1 MLKMLDKPIPYLI
14 LVGIFVLLGLTANM
28 ITITIYTVVSTAF
41 FFLTGVKNKNEN
53 GEFHLLAANIVGV
66 EVFLRML
73 KAPLPHEVAKYTII
87 FFLGFANVSGYQKT
101 KKSSFPLWYVLLLLP
116 SIFLTTTETADYT
129 RDLIAA
135 NISGPVAIGVAAFY
149 FYNRPISNKDIFR
162 ILRVMILPLI
172 SLVIYLQFKTVN
184 LETIEF
190 AAWKSTSQTTGGYG
204 PNQVSTALGIGM
216 LVFLAAIVMNK
227 RLTGNLLVDVIFLG
241 LFSYRGLLTFSRG
254 GVLVPVLAIIFATIV
269 YFLRTGLTSR
279 NIKLIFT
286 LFIGITISYV
296 VWGLANTLTGDALE
310 RRYQGETGSTVHTG
324 EREFTSGRAEVMELD
339 MRIFLD
345 NPIMG
350 VGPGMGTIYRAN
362 YGYEAGRVA
371 AHVEITRLFCEHGIL
386 GFLAALVLS
395 IAIWNKFKKI
405 PMTILNKFFA
415 LSFLW
420 FAILT
425 TNHNALRLSAPAFFI
440 GLSLIADKDLA
451 TQRQRALQRR
461 TNESTPTLKTA

>member
-1 MLKMLDKPIPYLI
+1 MLKLLDKPIPYLVLI
-14 LVGIFVLLGLTANM
+14 GIFILLGLSANM
-28 ITITIYTVVSTAF
+28 ITITAYAVISSAY
-41 FFLTGVKNKNEN
+41 FFLTGIKNKNAN

-87 FFLGFANVSGYQKT
+87 FVLGFANIFGYQKT
-101 KKSSFPLWYVLLLLP
+101 PKSNFPLWYVLLLLP
-116 SIFLTTTETADYT
+116 SIFLTSTETADYT

-135 NISGPVAIGVAAFY
+135 NISGPVAIGVASYY
-149 FYNRPISNKDIFR
+149 FFNRPFSNKDIFR
-162 ILRVMILPLI
+162 ILRVMTLPLI
-172 SLVIYLQFKTVN
+172 SLVIYLQFKTIN

-190 AAWKSTSQTTGGYG
+190 AAWKSTSATTGGYG

-216 LVFLAAIVMNK
+216 LVFLGSIIMNK
-227 RLTGNLLVDVIFLG
+227 RLSGNLIVDVIFLG

-254 GVLVPVLAIIFATIV
+254 GVLVPVLAVVIATVV
-269 YFLRTGLTSR
+269 YFMRTGLTSR

-286 LFIGITISYV
+286 VLIGIGISYV

-339 MRIFLD
+339 MKIFLD
-345 NPIMG
+345 HPILG

-362 YGYEAGRVA
+362 YGYDAGRVA
-371 AHVEITRLFCEHGIL
+371 AHVEFTRLFCEHGIL
-386 GFLAALVLS
+386 GFLALITLAYS
-395 IAIWNKFKKI
+395 IWHKFKKI
-405 PMTILNKFFA
+405 QMTILNKFFA

-420 FAILT
+420 FALLT

-440 GLSLIADKDLA
+440 GLSLVADKDFI
-451 TQRQRALQRR
+451 LQRKR
-461 TNESTPTLKTA
+461 EILKRQAIHPSLKTA